1 MSSGGG
7 GNGPAHTAP
16 APGSAEADPSP
27 VTAVSAVSAARAA
40 LNAAIADLAAL
51 DTRTTG
57 VEDLLALLIDSDH
70 AARALTGLGQTWLHR
85 SVQAGAFTDTGLTC
99 ADALSGLLH
108 IDLPEARTRLRR

>member
-1 MSSGGG
+1 M
-7 GNGPAHTAP
+7 
-16 APGSAEADPSP
+16 
-27 VTAVSAVSAARAA
+27 SAVSAARAA

-57 VEDLLALLIDSDH
+57 VEDLLALIIDSDH
-70 AARALTGLGQTWLHR
+70 AARALTGFGQTWLHR

-108 IDLPEARTRLRR
+108 IDLPEARTRLRRSMLLTEQTTFTGDPLPARMPGT